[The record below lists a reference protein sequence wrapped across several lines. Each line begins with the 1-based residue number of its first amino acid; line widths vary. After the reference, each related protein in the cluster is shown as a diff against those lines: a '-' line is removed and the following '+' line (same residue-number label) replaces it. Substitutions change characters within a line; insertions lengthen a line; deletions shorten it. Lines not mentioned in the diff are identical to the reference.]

1 MIKTGRLLALASAL
15 AVGLPAAAYADGFQS
30 YKVCGGLNFSTC
42 AAVSINVVGSNV
54 TVRVWNLSGN
64 GAATYGVG
72 STVAANTVFNG
83 IGFYNTGG
91 VSAVSGTLQTTG
103 PVRAGDTPSG
113 WGLQNN
119 ATLGFSVDWKT
130 ISPGTGG
137 ANGIASGCAA
147 IPTNIEVND
156 STRGSF
162 GAFYAALFDRTIEKN
177 PKAIVTEYAWQAG
190 SCDPCPTPPLDVD
203 TLAALGADVIPST
216 KSKEDPSA
224 LAMSFVLTRLHAR
237 YTKETLGADLVFRDA
252 EPIVG
257 GRETF
262 LSPAPNENP
271 HDRRQLRLERTAR
284 ADGINNFQAR
294 YIIRHPWTGPIECA
308 SPERGIWEA
317 RRRADAELSRDP
329 RPLRTWRS

>member
-42 AAVSINVVGSNV
+42 AAVSINVVGSSV

-130 ISPGTGG
+130 ISPGKGG

-147 IPTNIEVND
+147 IPTNIEVWQNPCTGNLGNTAD
-156 STRGSF
+156 YVTFSFQISGTWDPTTSDVVLRGINPVSGSSTECWTGNSPN
-162 GAFYAALFDRTIEKN
+162 GA
-177 PKAIVTEYAWQAG
+177 
-190 SCDPCPTPPLDVD
+190 
-203 TLAALGADVIPST
+203 PST
-216 KSKEDPSA
+216 CTTVTPEPVTMSL
-224 LAMSFVLTRLHAR
+224 LATGLAGMG
-237 YTKETLGADLVFRDA
+237 GA
-252 EPIVG
+252 G
-257 GRETF
+257 F
-262 LSPAPNENP
+262 L
-271 HDRRQLRLERTAR
+271 
-284 ADGINNFQAR
+284 
-294 YIIRHPWTGPIECA
+294 
-308 SPERGIWEA
+308 
-317 RRRADAELSRDP
+317 RRRKQKQTA
-329 RPLRTWRS
+329 